1 MKPACNR
8 MQLFALPSA
17 TLSSPET
24 RQDTCLRRQRYLAF
38 QPASKPAE
46 PLGNCFGLDFNF
58 YKPSLRLLAVVVELA
73 TRHVS
78 REASGVRPFKN
89 LTVAC
94 LSKRAFSYIQPLQKL
109 LTETAAV
116 PLSCRSFDDLE
127 SQPRGFPLKRVD
139 LTVAVLSLVEVRAS
153 VDKLHS
159 VAQHAMHESG

>member
-1 MKPACNR
+1 

-78 REASGVRPFKN
+78 REASGVRPFESQF
-89 LTVAC
+89 VAC
-94 LSKRAFSYIQPLQKL
+94 LKTRFFIYIHSLQTH
-109 LTETAAV
+109 LTD
-116 PLSCRSFDDLE
+116 P
-127 SQPRGFPLKRVD
+127 
-139 LTVAVLSLVEVRAS
+139 
-153 VDKLHS
+153 
-159 VAQHAMHESG
+159 